1 MRKRLLEYD
10 DVMNAQRK
18 AIYKKRHNAL
28 FGDRLDLDTDNMFYD
43 ISESIVLQHGGGS
56 NFDEFEMDLLRV
68 LNVQSPVTEEEYKT
82 IDKTKLAEKVYN
94 EVCAHYERKNE
105 KIASRVY
112 PQVKHVY
119 ENMPGQFK
127 TIVFPLSDGKREV
140 RMELDLEEAYKSE
153 GKKIAKEYEKNI
165 TLGMIDNEWKEHL
178 REMDD
183 LRSAVNNAQYEQ
195 KDPLLVYK
203 LESFD
208 LFKNM
213 LNRLNTETTEFLLKV
228 DIPVEEEI
236 ESSKKEVS
244 HQDHYQKAQIAQQSG
259 NTSSTRPPQ
268 FQGSQG
274 YDQAIQNSEQV
285 REKQQPVTAEP
296 KINRNELCP
305 CGSGKKYKQ
314 CHGLQ

>member
-1 MRKRLLEYD
+1 M
-10 DVMNAQRK
+10 
-18 AIYKKRHNAL
+18 
-28 FGDRLDLDTDNMFYD
+28 
-43 ISESIVLQHGGGS
+43 
-56 NFDEFEMDLLRV
+56 
-68 LNVQSPVTEEEYKT
+68 
-82 IDKTKLAEKVYN
+82 
-94 EVCAHYERKNE
+94 
-105 KIASRVY
+105 
-112 PQVKHVY
+112 
-119 ENMPGQFK
+119 
-127 TIVFPLSDGKREV
+127 
-140 RMELDLEEAYKSE
+140 
-153 GKKIAKEYEKNI
+153 
-165 TLGMIDNEWKEHL
+165 
-178 REMDD
+178 
-183 LRSAVNNAQYEQ
+183 
-195 KDPLLVYK
+195 
-203 LESFD
+203 
-208 LFKNM
+208 
-213 LNRLNTETTEFLLKV
+213 KV